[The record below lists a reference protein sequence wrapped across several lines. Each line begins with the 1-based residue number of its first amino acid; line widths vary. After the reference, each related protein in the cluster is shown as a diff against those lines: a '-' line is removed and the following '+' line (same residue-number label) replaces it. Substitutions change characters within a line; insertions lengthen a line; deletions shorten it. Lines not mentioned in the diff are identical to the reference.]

1 MTHEYHF
8 KVFETAAEAMVSHIS
23 SLLQRKVVEAGRAV
37 LAVGGGRTPRQ
48 VLPML
53 ATQDCPWRYVTV
65 TLTDD
70 RQVPMDDPASNEGLV
85 RNYLFR
91 ERAREAAFN
100 GLIGKPG
107 YQNLQLDVV
116 YLGFGE
122 DGHVASLFP
131 RGPELAAMHQGTI
144 ETFAPVQPRQRISLT
159 LPTICAAQHLILFI
173 SSVEKYR
180 IYQRV
185 CKTPEAKDLPLAE
198 VLRKT
203 RASVSVFIV
212 EG

>member
-1 MTHEYHF
+1 MTHEHYF
-8 KVFETAAEAMVSHIS
+8 KVFETAAESMVSHIS

-37 LAVGGGRTPRQ
+37 LAVGGGRTPKR

-53 ATQDCPWRYVTV
+53 ANQDCPWRYVTV

-70 RQVPMDDPASNEGLV
+70 RQVSMEDPDSNEGLV
-85 RNYLFR
+85 RNYLLR

-100 GLIGKPG
+100 GLIGTPG
-107 YQNLQLDVV
+107 YQDLQLDVA

-131 RGPELAAMHQGTI
+131 RGPELAATHQGTI
-144 ETFAPVQPRQRISLT
+144 DTFARVQLRERISLT
-159 LPTICAAQHLILFI
+159 LPTICAAQHLIFLI

-180 IYQRV
+180 IYQRA
-185 CKTPEAKDLPLAE
+185 CKAPEAQKLPLAE

-203 RASVSVFIV
+203 RASVSVFIF

>member
-1 MTHEYHF
+1 MTHEHHF
-8 KVFETAAEAMVSHIS
+8 KVFEMAAEAMVSHIS
-23 SLLQRKVVEAGRAV
+23 SLLQRKVIESGRAV

-53 ATQDCPWRYVTV
+53 ANQDCPWRYVTV

-70 RQVPMDDPASNEGLV
+70 RQVSMEDPDSNEGLV

-100 GLIGKPG
+100 GLIGTPG
-107 YQNLQLDVV
+107 YQDLQLDVA

-131 RGPELAAMHQGTI
+131 GGPELAATHKGTI
-144 ETFAPVQPRQRISLT
+144 ETLAPVQPRQRISLT
-159 LPTICAAQHLILFI
+159 LPTICAARHLILFV
-173 SSVEKYR
+173 SSPEKYR
-180 IYQRV
+180 IYQRA
-185 CKTPEAKDLPLAE
+185 CKAPEAQKLPLAE

-203 RASVSVFIV
+203 RASVSVFIF